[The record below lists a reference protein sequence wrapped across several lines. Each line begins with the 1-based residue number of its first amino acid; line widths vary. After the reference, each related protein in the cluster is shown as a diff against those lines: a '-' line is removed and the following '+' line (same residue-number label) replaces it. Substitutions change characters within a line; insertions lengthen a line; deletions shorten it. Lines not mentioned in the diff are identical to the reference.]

1 MLFVILFTL
10 KKLLLDIILKDNGG
24 GKQNRT
30 AAFRMQ
36 IGYAPTRLYPQ
47 TIVGNIGFEPM
58 TLRLSIGCS
67 TTEPIAH
74 TIKKMKKK
82 DASL

>member
-1 MLFVILFTL
+1 MVEVNRIE
-10 KKLLLDIILKDNGG
+10 LLPSGCKPDVLPLDYTPK
-24 GKQNRT
+24 
-30 AAFRMQ
+30 
-36 IGYAPTRLYPQ
+36 

-74 TIKKMKKK
+74 TIKKMKKRCV
-82 DASL
+82 SLTN

>member
-1 MLFVILFTL
+1 MLFVIFLYF
-10 KKLLLDIILKDNGG
+10 KKVLLDIFLKDNGG

-36 IGYAPTRLYPQ
+36 TGCAPTRLYPQ

-74 TIKKMKKK
+74 TI
-82 DASL
+82 

>member
-1 MLFVILFTL
+1 MLFVILIYF
-10 KKLLLDIILKDNGG
+10 KKVLLDISLKDNGG

-36 IGYAPTRLYPQ
+36 IGCAPTRLYPQ
-47 TIVGNIGFEPM
+47 AIVGNIGFEPM
-58 TLRLSIGCS
+58 TPRLSIGCS

-74 TIKKMKKK
+74 TI
-82 DASL
+82 